1 MVRIADRFK
10 KEGIKAKMLIQVHD
24 ELDFSVPLNEKER
37 VKQIVEEEMS
47 GAYRMNVPLVAD
59 TGEGKN
65 WLEAH

>member
-1 MVRIADRFK
+1 
-10 KEGIKAKMLIQVHD
+10 MLIQVHD